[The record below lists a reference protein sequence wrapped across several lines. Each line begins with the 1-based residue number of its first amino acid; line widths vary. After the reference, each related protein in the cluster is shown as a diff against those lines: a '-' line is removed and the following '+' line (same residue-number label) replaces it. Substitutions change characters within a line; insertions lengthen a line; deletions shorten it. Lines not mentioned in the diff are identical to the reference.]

1 MGLVV
6 LKASDSKH
14 QKNLKK
20 KKKKKMAALK
30 NSLIFV
36 IFITIVSAEIRPG
49 SNPPRI
55 FKIRSN
61 RKDIQNHHILLK
73 ENSNETLNLGC
84 KVESKDD
91 EKFIQWFKNG
101 EIVSEN
107 EGIRVSDQHRIEF
120 VGPNLQLHQ
129 GYYHCEVK
137 NSLGHAKS
145 EIIHLSQIAP
155 EIKAGIILPKFKKNG
170 KPEVE
175 IQEIG
180 KTVKFHCRASGY
192 PSPNIA
198 WTHNGVKL
206 PEFNDKET
214 LIVENVGTENVGTY
228 ACNVSNSAGYKFK
241 EVYLNILT
249 QRPFFVE
256 TPQKEQIVSVGQRDF
271 HLRCKA
277 KAYPP
282 GSIRWFFEGMEI
294 PLIDDKEYEYEV
306 ENDYSISENGDLVI
320 KQITSEMNGTFE
332 CVASNSEGSRGVKA
346 SLQVINSTTIIAGPS
361 DVEANVSET
370 VNLPCSVLWDPSSEL
385 EVIWRKDNINI
396 DIDDQRIQ
404 IHESNKSLTINNL
417 NHGDKGVYTCV
428 ASTGTSTDTDS
439 GTLMVLGDD
448 VIKAEHHKGLRA
460 NWLLIIT
467 IFIIC
472 LLLLII
478 ITSTICF
485 KKHYAQKKLAN
496 SQEQIV
502 IEKGKKQ
509 PEFERMISKSSYG
522 KVSMHP
528 IFDEYGSPNPSSFG
542 SGSFVDPDEKALENF
557 IEETSGDQVDEM
569 KWDHEISIRF
579 EPGNLSMFG
588 QNFNF
593 EHDKSNPSI
602 QN

>member
-1 MGLVV
+1 
-6 LKASDSKH
+6 
-14 QKNLKK
+14 
-20 KKKKKMAALK
+20 MAAQ
-30 NSLIFV
+30 NIFWIFV
-36 IFITIVSAEIRPG
+36 VFTTIVNAEIRPG

-61 RKDIQNHHILLK
+61 RNIQNHHILLQ
-73 ENSNETLNLGC
+73 ENSNEKLNLRC

-91 EKFIQWFKNG
+91 ERFIQWFRNG
-101 EIVSEN
+101 EIISEN
-107 EGIRVSDQHRIEF
+107 EGIRLSDQHRIEF
-120 VGPNLQLHQ
+120 VGPDLQLHQ

-137 NSLGHAKS
+137 NSIGHAKS
-145 EIIHLSQIAP
+145 EIIHLSPIAP
-155 EIKAGIILPKFKKNG
+155 EIKEGIKLPKFKKNG

-180 KTVKFHCRASGY
+180 KTVKFHCKASGH
-192 PSPNIA
+192 PSPNVA
-198 WTHNGVKL
+198 WTHNGEKL

-214 LIVENVGTENVGTY
+214 LIIENVGTDNVGTY

-249 QRPFFVE
+249 QKPFFVE
-256 TPQKEQIVSVGQRDF
+256 TPQKEQIVSAGQRDF

-282 GSIRWFFEGMEI
+282 ASIQWFFEGMEI
-294 PLIDDKEYEYEV
+294 PYIDDKEYEYEV

-320 KQITSEMNGTFE
+320 KQITSEMEGTFK
-332 CVASNSEGSRGVKA
+332 CLASNSEGSRGVKA

-370 VNLPCSVLWDPSSEL
+370 VNLPCSVLWDPSSDL

-396 DIDDQRIQ
+396 DIDDQRIR
-404 IHESNKSLTINNL
+404 IHKSNNSLTIDNL

-448 VIKAEHHKGLRA
+448 VIIEPPVPQKGLRS

-478 ITSTICF
+478 ITATICF
-485 KKHYAQKKLAN
+485 KKHHAQKKLAN
-496 SQEQIV
+496 SQDQIV
-502 IEKGKKQ
+502 IEKGNQQ
-509 PEFERMISKSSYG
+509 PEFERMISKSSFG

-528 IFDEYGSPNPSSFG
+528 IFDEYGSPNTSE
-542 SGSFVDPDEKALENF
+542 SGSFVDPQEKALEDL
-557 IEETSGDQVDEM
+557 IEEASGDQVDEM
-569 KWDHEISIRF
+569 KWDHEISFRF

-593 EHDKSNPSI
+593 EHDKSAPLT

>member
-1 MGLVV
+1 ME
-6 LKASDSKH
+6 A
-14 QKNLKK
+14 QKT
-20 KKKKKMAALK
+20 
-30 NSLIFV
+30 SLILLFV
-36 IFITIVSAEIRPG
+36 SFVAIVSAEIRPG

-61 RKDIQNHHILLK
+61 RNIQNHHILLQ
-73 ENSNETLNLGC
+73 ENSDEKLNLRC
-84 KVESKDD
+84 RVESKDD
-91 EKFIQWFKNG
+91 EQFIQWFKNG
-101 EIVSEN
+101 EIISEN
-107 EGIRVSDQHRIEF
+107 EGIRLSDQHRIEF
-120 VGPNLQLHQ
+120 VGPDLQLHQ

-137 NSLGHAKS
+137 NSIGHAKS
-145 EIIHLSQIAP
+145 EIIHLSPIAP
-155 EIKAGIILPKFKKNG
+155 EIKAGIKLPKFKKNG

-180 KTVKFHCRASGY
+180 KTVRFHCKASGN

-198 WTHNGVKL
+198 WTHNGKKL

-214 LIVENVGTENVGTY
+214 LIIENVGTDNVGTY

-256 TPQKEQIVSVGQRDF
+256 TPQKEQTVSVGQRDF

-282 GSIRWFFEGMEI
+282 ASIQWFFEGMEI
-294 PLIDDKEYEYEV
+294 PYIDDKEYEYEV
-306 ENDYSISENGDLVI
+306 ENDYSISDNGDLVI
-320 KQITSEMNGTFE
+320 NQITSEMKGTFE
-332 CVASNSEGSRGVKA
+332 CLASNSEGSRSATA
-346 SLQVINSTTIIAGPS
+346 SLTVINSTTIIDGPT

-370 VNLPCSVLWDPSSEL
+370 INLPCSVLWDPSSNL

-396 DIDDQRIQ
+396 DIDNERIQ
-404 IHESNKSLTINNL
+404 IHESNKSLSINNL

-439 GTLMVLGDD
+439 GTLMVLGDEIITP
-448 VIKAEHHKGLRA
+448 VPHTGLRA

-485 KKHYAQKKLAN
+485 KKHHAQKKLAD

-542 SGSFVDPDEKALENF
+542 SGSFVDPEEKALENL
-557 IEETSGDQVDEM
+557 IGETSGDQVDEM
-569 KWDHEISIRF
+569 KWDHEISFRF

-593 EHDKSNPSI
+593 EHDKSNPSVR
-602 QN
+602 N